1 MDDAL
6 KRLLTAENTAS
17 ELVEKAQQDSER
29 LIQSAL
35 HDAQQQEE
43 RFQARVPEL
52 HAAFLE
58 KTDQRANQTVA
69 EMERRFEERLVQ
81 LRDAAEAR
89 EDIALEAAFREL
101 LGDGG
106 AGTP

>member
-1 MDDAL
+1 MTADD
-6 KRLLTAENTAS
+6 KTKST
-17 ELVEKAQQDSER
+17 
-29 LIQSAL
+29 
-35 HDAQQQEE
+35 
-43 RFQARVPEL
+43 QA
-52 HAAFLE
+52 
-58 KTDQRANQTVA
+58 
-69 EMERRFEERLVQ
+69 ERLVQ